1 VPTRSGRI
9 ALGGGIGAR
18 GTLQAVADDQFD
30 VLALVTARLEAAR
43 IPYMVSGSLAMSY
56 YAQPRMTRDIDIVV
70 DLNEQDVERVASTF
84 SQDFYC
90 DPAAVRRAVNERR
103 TVNLIHLR
111 SLVKVDLI
119 VRKDTEYRRL
129 EFERRQ
135 AVDIAGARL
144 SIVTAEDL
152 LLSKLAWAKAGGS
165 ELQLRDARNL
175 VASVPTLDWPY
186 LRRWAP
192 TLSVTAF
199 LEGLAS

>member
-1 VPTRSGRI
+1 LTRSGRI

-18 GTLQAVADDQFD
+18 GTLHAVVDDQFD
-30 VLALVTARLEAAR
+30 VLALVAARLDAAR

-70 DLNEQDVERVASTF
+70 DLNEQNVECVASTF

-90 DPAAVRRAVNERR
+90 DPAAVRRAVSERR
-103 TVNLIHLR
+103 MVNLIHVT

-119 VRKDTEYRRL
+119 VRKDTEYRQL

-135 AVDIAGARL
+135 TVDVAGTRL
-144 SIVTAEDL
+144 SMVTAEDL
-152 LLSKLAWAKAGGS
+152 LLSKLAYAKAGGS
-165 ELQLRDARNL
+165 GLQLRDARNL

-192 TLSVTAF
+192 ALSVTSF